1 MDIRPATVPK
11 LQEVFVRSGPVTYTF
26 VEPVEFGEL
35 TVALDTPGRSIVIE
49 GPSGIG
55 KTTSIDRAL
64 VQLSMDTGVKRLTGR
79 VPPDIKIIQEL
90 SRNVPFGTV
99 VIDDFH
105 RLSSSI
111 KRDIADLM
119 KTLADAGATHS
130 KLIVIGIPNV
140 GQSLIAFGRDL
151 ANRIEVIKFEAN
163 PEFKVLEL
171 LEKGEEALNVSLN
184 VKDEIVTAAQGSFYI
199 AQILAHVTCLKSGVL
214 RRQNAV
220 TTTTESFESVKDKV
234 MKELATKFHDVA
246 VMFCRGTKLRR
257 EGRAPYLHILSW
269 LSQSANWSINL
280 DREID
285 KHPTQRGSVSQVVSK
300 GYLASLL
307 KGNTLF
313 ESALHFDESN
323 RTLVAQDPQFVFYLR
338 NLSWPRLAEEAGY
351 VSSDFPGR
359 YDFALSF
366 AGADRAIA
374 AALFQA
380 LTDLELEVFYDLNEQ
395 HRIIAQ
401 DVEEYLGPIYRS
413 DALMIVCI
421 LGKEYPTKIWTKFEG
436 EQFKGRF
443 RNGEVVPI
451 VLDSTQ
457 LGQFDS
463 AASVGYIP
471 WKTAEPV
478 EPQAKAVAALL
489 ATKIVEIRKRR
500 VEKSLESPGSENQ

>member
-1 MDIRPATVPK
+1 MDVPVVEVPK
-11 LQEVFVRSGPVTYTF
+11 LQEVFVRSGRVTYTF
-26 VEPVEFGEL
+26 VEPVEFDEL
-35 TVALDTPGRSIVIE
+35 MVALDTPGRSIVIE

-64 VQLSMDTGVKRLTGR
+64 LKLEMDADVKRLSGR
-79 VPPDIKIIQEL
+79 VPPDVRIVAQL
-90 SRNVPFGTV
+90 PQNVPFGTV

-105 RLSSSI
+105 RLST
-111 KRDIADLM
+111 KVRKDIADLM
-119 KTLADAGATHS
+119 KALADEGATHS
-130 KLIVIGIPNV
+130 KLILIGIPNV

-163 PEFKVLEL
+163 PEYKVLEL
-171 LEKGEEALNVSLN
+171 LEKGEKALNVKLN
-184 VKDEIVTAAQGSFYI
+184 IRDEIVRAVQGSFYV

-214 RRQNAV
+214 KRQDSLVETA
-220 TTTTESFESVKDKV
+220 ESYESVKEKV
-234 MKELATKFHDVA
+234 MKELAAQFHDVA

-269 LSQSANWSINL
+269 LSQSPNWSINL

-307 KGNTLF
+307 NGNELF

-323 RTLVAQDPQFVFYLR
+323 KTLVAQDPQFVFYLR

-351 VSSDFPGR
+351 VSMDFPGR

-366 AGADRAIA
+366 AGQDRPIA

-380 LTDLELEVFYDLNEQ
+380 LTELELEVFYDHNEQ
-395 HRIIAQ
+395 HRIIAE
-401 DVEEYLGPIYRS
+401 DVEEYLGPIYHS
-413 DALMIVCI
+413 DAVMIVCI
-421 LGKEYPTKIWTKFEG
+421 LGADYPVKIWTKFEG
-436 EQFKGRF
+436 DQFKGRF
-443 RNGEVVPI
+443 KNGEVVPVVPDTI
-451 VLDSTQ
+451 T

-463 AASVGYIP
+463 ARAVGYIS
-471 WKTAEPV
+471 WDTKQPV
-478 EPQAKAVAALL
+478 EAQAREVAATL
-489 ATKIVEIRKRR
+489 AAKIMEVRKRR
-500 VEKSLESPGSENQ
+500 ALKSLAQ

>member
-1 MDIRPATVPK
+1 MDIQPAALPK

-26 VEPVEFGEL
+26 VEPVEFDEL
-35 TVALDTPGRSIVIE
+35 KVALDTPGRSIVIE

-64 VQLSMDTGVKRLTGR
+64 VTLSMDTGVKRLSGR
-79 VPPDIKIIQEL
+79 VPPDVKIIEQL
-90 SRNVPFGTV
+90 SRNLPIGTV

-105 RLSSSI
+105 RLNDDI

-119 KTLADAGATHS
+119 KALADEGATHS

-140 GQSLIAFGRDL
+140 GQTLIAFGRDL
-151 ANRIEVIKFEAN
+151 ANRIEVIQFEAN

-171 LEKGEEALNVSLN
+171 LEKGEDTLNVSLN
-184 VKDEIVTAAQGSFYI
+184 IRDDIVSAAQGSFYI

-214 RRQNAV
+214 RRQASLV
-220 TTTTESFESVKDKV
+220 RTTESFESVKDKV
-234 MKELATKFHDVA
+234 MKELHGKFHDVA

-269 LSQSANWSINL
+269 LSQSPNWSINL

-313 ESALHFDESN
+313 ESALHFDKSN
-323 RTLVAQDPQFVFYLR
+323 KTLVAQDPQFVFYLR

-366 AGADRAIA
+366 AGADRPIA
-374 AALFQA
+374 AALFQS
-380 LTDLELEVFYDLNEQ
+380 LSDLELEVFYDLNEQ

-413 DALMIVCI
+413 DALMIVCV
-421 LGKEYPTKIWTKFEG
+421 LGNDYPSKIWTKFEG

-443 RNGEVVPI
+443 KNGEVVP
-451 VLDSTQ
+451 VVPDTTQ
-457 LGQFDS
+457 LGQFDR

-471 WKTAEPV
+471 WDTSEPI
-478 EPQAKAVAALL
+478 EPQAQRVAALL
-489 ATKIVEIRKRR
+489 ASKIVEVRNRR
-500 VEKSLESPGSENQ
+500 TEENSQPAASEN